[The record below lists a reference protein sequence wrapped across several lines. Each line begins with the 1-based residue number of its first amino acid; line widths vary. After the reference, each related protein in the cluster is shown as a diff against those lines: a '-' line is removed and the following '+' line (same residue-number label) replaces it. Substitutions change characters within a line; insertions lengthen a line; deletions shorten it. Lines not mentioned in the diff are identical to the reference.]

1 MAVDIPRSLLRGAG
15 ALAIALGVG
24 CSGARTSVTQV
35 WQAPAPATAPM
46 KSVIVFGARMDE
58 ANRRSLEDAFVAEL
72 GKRGVRAMPS
82 YAVFQGAPP
91 DQEHARA
98 KVNELGLE
106 GILVMSLKNVA
117 ERATYVPSYAGSFWS
132 AYYGPGWWG
141 GPGYVVTDEIVTF
154 ESTLWDTRAE
164 DKLVWAALT
173 KTTNPSTGKSYV
185 GSLVKAVM
193 PRLEDT
199 RLIPSERED

>member
-1 MAVDIPRSLLRGAG
+1 MRGDIHRNLLRGAVAI
-15 ALAIALGVG
+15 ALALGVG

-35 WQAPAPATAPM
+35 WQAPAPVTVPM

-72 GKRGVRAMPS
+72 GKRGVQAMPS
-82 YAVFQGAPP
+82 YAVFQGPPP

-106 GILVMSLKNVA
+106 GILVMTLKNVS
-117 ERATYVPSYAGSFWS
+117 ERATFVPSYAGSFWS

-164 DKLVWAALT
+164 DKLVWAALA

-185 GSLVKAVM
+185 ASLVKAVL

-199 RLIPSERED
+199 RFIPPERD